1 MLDGKRLKE
10 QEEEWNVSVLTRAI
24 PSTGHNNAL
33 LVKRNQ
39 SGGVQFSKDPLNLV
53 NKHSRKVKKIH
64 HHKPPNLQTRQNRH
78 QLITIRLQYSS
89 LANPRAIGVNVVG
102 GKIELVTKQGQN
114 FNKPSKSY
122 TKTTFKA
129 TTPSRKLTNNVVS
142 GTTKKGYRT
151 DLHMETIQRVSAVK
165 KSLCQ
170 VKANVQPTKLRGS
183 KARKAAAEKQ

>member
-1 MLDGKRLKE
+1 VECFCTNARNSINRPQQCSPREAQPVWRCPVLQGPLELGQQALAQGKK
-10 QEEEWNVSVLTRAI
+10 NP
-24 PSTGHNNAL
+24 PSQT
-33 LVKRNQ
+33 
-39 SGGVQFSKDPLNLV
+39 SKPPN
-53 NKHSRKVKKIH
+53 S
-64 HHKPPNLQTRQNRH
+64 PNLQTRQNRH

-165 KSLCQ
+165 KSLRQ